1 MNKRKNGFTLV
12 ELLVV
17 IAVVGVLIALL
28 LPVLA
33 TARKNASKAKC
44 TNNLSQ
50 IKRLLDTYTA
60 ENSGRMPIETG
71 WMALLD
77 TEMKGAS
84 QIYQCPSTDTFPS
97 YSINKSVASII
108 GSSNEL
114 MDTYLSQ
121 VNNTSTTIFV
131 CDGVKNSV
139 NIPDGNTA
147 TERSELGDVAN
158 TTDNARVR
166 HLAGANYLTLDGSIK
181 YWVPPKSGDASINT
195 QGLKWNK

>member
-44 TNNLSQ
+44 ANNLSQ

-60 ENSGRMPIETG
+60 ENSGKMPGETN
-71 WMALLD
+71 WRALLD
-77 TEMKGAS
+77 TEMKGVS
-84 QIYQCPSTDTFPS
+84 EIFQCPTSETSPS
-97 YSINKSVASII
+97 YSVNKKVTSAADLDV
-108 GSSNEL
+108 
-114 MDTYLSQ
+114 YLSQ

-131 CDGVKNSV
+131 CDGINNSV
-139 NIPDGNTA
+139 DITDA
-147 TERSELGDVAN
+147 TPSDEITQLGD
-158 TTDNARVR
+158 ARTR
-166 HLAGANYLTLDGSIK
+166 HLDGANYLTLDGTIK
-181 YWVPPKSGDASINT
+181 YWVPPKSGNASINT
-195 QGLKWNK
+195 QGLKWSKD